1 MDEILMDEDLWV
13 DENVFAYENLWVD
26 EDVFVNGLCNPRVSA
41 SDSFSFHVPYPE
53 KIDSDAWNTQL
64 VPEFAKLGF
73 VCTWSN
79 EHAMGCTID
88 PAIDIPRMDVAM
100 RAEDSLEAFI
110 TGFSAKTALKVLSGD
125 YELIFRDF
133 EDKISENP
141 VCDRFNQFVNKY
153 EEFMKEVGQRFPC
166 EIKHNEHCI
175 AIVANA
181 QICSI
186 MAGLVWEV
194 VMFDN
199 SDDVQQELKSMLEF
213 YEGLSGFEPSGFEHN
228 PYTDSGPGHD
238 DMMEPSKSLND
249 QIGELQI

>member
-1 MDEILMDEDLWV
+1 MNETMM
-13 DENVFAYENLWVD
+13 YEYLWVD
-26 EDVFVNGLCNPRVSA
+26 EDVFVNGRCNPKLSE
-41 SDSFSFHVPYPE
+41 SDSFSLNVPYPD
-53 KIDSDAWNTQL
+53 KIDRDAWITQL
-64 VPEFAKLGF
+64 VPEFANLGF
-73 VCTWSN
+73 VCTWWN

-125 YELIFRDF
+125 YRLTFRDF
-133 EDKISENP
+133 EDKISENS
-141 VCDRFNQFVNKY
+141 VRDRFNQFVDKY
-153 EEFMKEVGQRFPC
+153 EEFMQVVGQQFPC

-186 MAGLVWEV
+186 MADLVWEAV
-194 VMFDN
+194 ISDN
-199 SDDVQQELKSMLEF
+199 YDVQQELESMLGY
-213 YEGLSGFEPSGFEHN
+213 YEGLSGFEHN

-238 DMMEPSKSLND
+238 DMKEPSKSLND